1 MALVQTEEIARRL
14 TAAAPDVDVEIVKF
28 ETTGDSDQ
36 TSKLLQHGG
45 KGGAFV
51 AQIRKA
57 VISGELQAAMHSLKD
72 MPGNEDTPGLVIG
85 ATLSRDPP
93 GDVLVLRSGILIDDL
108 RRSRGKGF
116 KIGTNAVRRA
126 AYARRLF
133 PQIEV
138 IHYRGAADT
147 RVRKL
152 DHLEMQRL
160 PGGGEVGPADAL
172 IMARSGLERV
182 GLAGRIAYEFSVQEM
197 LPAVGQG
204 IVAVECA
211 ANDWQTRRLLSGIDN
226 PAAHR
231 SADAEREVLWVL
243 NGHCNS
249 PIAGFSTIQGAR
261 MTLTASVLDETGGL
275 FIEASR
281 AGRVDIRRQQRAGAS
296 GKADDLCVG
305 DFSAHALDNAA
316 GRLDRPALEFARRQH
331 TGPGVENLQHVG
343 AGLELSQQILDRVF
357 DQHVDDLRE
366 RLGMTVG
373 HHPRRR
379 LIRRALSGHHIG
391 RNRPRRSAETDQSN
405 FRIEFA

>member
-1 MALVQTEEIARRL
+1 MRIGTRKSVMALAQTEEIARRL
-14 TAAAPDVDVEIVKF
+14 TAAASELDVEIVKF

-36 TSKLLQHGG
+36 TGKLLQHGG

-51 AQIRKA
+51 AEIRKA
-57 VISGELQAAMHSLKD
+57 VISGELHAAMHSLKD

-85 ATLSRDPP
+85 ATLARDPP
-93 GDVLVLRSGILIDDL
+93 GDALVLRAGVSIDDL

-133 PQIEV
+133 PDVEV

-152 DHLEMQRL
+152 DNLEMQRL
-160 PGGGEVGPADAL
+160 PDGGEVGPADAL

-182 GLAGRIAYEFSVQEM
+182 GLASRMAYEFSIQEM

-211 ANDWQTRRLLSGIDN
+211 IDDWQTRRLLSLIDD
-226 PAAHR
+226 PDGHK
-231 SADAEREVLWVL
+231 SADAEREVLWIL

-249 PIAGFSTIQGAR
+249 PIAAFSTIDGTQ
-261 MTLTASVLDETGGL
+261 MSLTASVLDEAGNL

-281 AGRVDIRRQQRAGAS
+281 
-296 GKADDLCVG
+296 
-305 DFSAHALDNAA
+305 
-316 GRLDRPALEFARRQH
+316 
-331 TGPGVENLQHVG
+331 TGPANRPRELGRAV
-343 AGLELSQQILDRVF
+343 GLELLDKGAAEII
-357 DQHVDDLRE
+357 E
-366 RLGMTVG
+366 R
-373 HHPRRR
+373 
-379 LIRRALSGHHIG
+379 S
-391 RNRPRRSAETDQSN
+391 RPG
-405 FRIEFA
+405 

>member
-1 MALVQTEEIARRL
+1 MAAIRIKIGTRKSVMALTQTEEIARRL
-14 TAAAPDVDVEIVKF
+14 TAAVPGLEVDIVKF

-51 AQIRKA
+51 AEIRKA
-57 VISGELQAAMHSLKD
+57 VVSGELQAAMHSLKD

-93 GDVLVLRSGILIDDL
+93 GDVLVLRPGVSLDDL
-108 RRSRGKGF
+108 RRSHGKGF

-133 PQIEV
+133 PEVEV

-152 DHLEMQRL
+152 DNCEMQRL
-160 PGGGEVGPADAL
+160 PGGGAVGPADAL
-172 IMARSGLERV
+172 IMARSGLQRV
-182 GLAGRIAYEFSVQEM
+182 GFANRIAYEFSLAEM

-211 ANDWQTRRLLSGIDN
+211 AQDWQTRRILSAIDDA
-226 PAAHR
+226 AAHQ

-249 PIAGFSTIQGAR
+249 PIAGFSSIDGTQ
-261 MTLTASVLDETGGL
+261 MSLTASVLDEAGGL
-275 FIEASR
+275 FIEVSR
-281 AGRVDIRRQQRAGAS
+281 S
-296 GKADDLCVG
+296 GPA
-305 DFSAHALDNAA
+305 
-316 GRLDRPALEFARRQH
+316 DRPRELGRA
-331 TGPGVENLQHVG
+331 V
-343 AGLELSQQILDRVF
+343 GLELLARGAAGII
-357 DQHVDDLRE
+357 E
-366 RLGMTVG
+366 R
-373 HHPRRR
+373 
-379 LIRRALSGHHIG
+379 S
-391 RNRPRRSAETDQSN
+391 RPV
-405 FRIEFA
+405 

>member
-1 MALVQTEEIARRL
+1 MRIGTRKSAMALAQTEEIARRL
-14 TAAAPDVDVEIVKF
+14 SAASPGIEVEIVKF

-36 TSKLLQHGG
+36 TSKLLPHGG

-51 AQIRKA
+51 RQIRDA
-57 VISGELQAAMHSLKD
+57 VLADQLHAAMHSLKD

-93 GDVLVLRSGILIDDL
+93 GDVLVLRSGLSIDEFK
-108 RRSRGKGF
+108 RSRGKGF

-133 PQIEV
+133 PEIEI

-152 DHLEMQRL
+152 DNAELQKL
-160 PGGGEVGPADAL
+160 PGGGAVGPADAL

-182 GLAGRIAYEFSVQEM
+182 GLAARIAYEFPVTDM

-211 ANDWQTRRLLSGIDN
+211 AQDFQTRQTLSLIDD
-226 PAAHR
+226 PAAHAC
-231 SADAEREVLWVL
+231 ADAEREVLWVL

-249 PIAGFSTIQGAR
+249 PIAGFATISGSQ
-261 MTLTASVLDETGGL
+261 MSLTASVLDESGAL

-281 AGRVDIRRQQRAGAS
+281 S
-296 GKADDLCVG
+296 GPA
-305 DFSAHALDNAA
+305 
-316 GRLDRPALEFARRQH
+316 DRPRELGRA
-331 TGPGVENLQHVG
+331 V
-343 AGLELSQQILDRVF
+343 GLELLAKGAADII
-357 DQHVDDLRE
+357 E
-366 RLGMTVG
+366 R
-373 HHPRRR
+373 
-379 LIRRALSGHHIG
+379 S
-391 RNRPRRSAETDQSN
+391 RPA
-405 FRIEFA
+405 